1 MEKLFTSVFQI
12 QADRLG
18 IEGKKY
24 SSFEFHLVDQDN
36 YKKIIK

>member
-1 MEKLFTSVFQI
+1 MEKLFASVFQI

-24 SSFEFHLVDQDN
+24 SSFDFCIADQKD
-36 YKKIIK
+36 Y